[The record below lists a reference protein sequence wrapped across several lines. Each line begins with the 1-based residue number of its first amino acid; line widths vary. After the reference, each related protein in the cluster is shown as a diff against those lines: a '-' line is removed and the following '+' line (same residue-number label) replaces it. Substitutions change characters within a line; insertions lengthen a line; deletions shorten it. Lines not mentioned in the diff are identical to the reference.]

1 MTVGPRAGSACVP
14 RTAFLLSVLSV
25 CLLSAACTPKTPPPV
40 EKITIAVPTLP
51 HSGLFFVAKEKG
63 YFREEGLEVVVVPTM
78 YGKLALDELI
88 ADKADFAL
96 SGETP
101 VMFAVLRGESVF
113 VVADLMNSV
122 KDEAIVA
129 RKDRGIVSPSDLKG
143 RTVGVSAGTTAEY
156 FLDIFLTV
164 HAVPRT
170 SLRLVHL
177 RPDEMGDAL
186 RVGKVD
192 AVAIWNPHV
201 IALGKEFGGKAVTF
215 YGDTIYT
222 ASFSLMTK
230 KAYATEHPEAVK
242 RLLRSLLKAEEFVHR
257 TPEETLDIVARS
269 LRMDK
274 AELESVLPVYDFR
287 LRLGTALLV
296 NLENQARWAIRNR
309 LSDRKEIPN
318 FLDFFYLDGLKAV
331 KPDAVTVS
339 R

>member
-1 MTVGPRAGSACVP
+1 MFLRAGSPRVP
-14 RTAFLLSVLSV
+14 WFAVLFALLSV
-25 CLLSAACTPKTPPPV
+25 CLLFASCTPKTPPPV
-40 EKITIAVPTLP
+40 EKVTIAVPTLP
-51 HSGLFFVAKEKG
+51 HSGLFFVAKENG

-88 ADKADFAL
+88 AGKADFAL
-96 SGETP
+96 CGETP
-101 VMFAVLRGESVF
+101 VMFAVLRGENIF

-143 RTVGVSAGTTAEY
+143 RTVGFSAGTAAEY

-164 HAVPRT
+164 HAVPIT
-170 SLRLVHL
+170 SLRVVHL
-177 RPDEMGDAL
+177 QPDEMGDAL

-192 AVAIWNPHV
+192 AVAIWNPYV

-215 YGDTIYT
+215 YGESIYT
-222 ASFSLMTK
+222 ASFPVMTK
-230 KAYATEHPEAVK
+230 KAYATEHPEVVK
-242 RLLRSLLKAEEFVHR
+242 KLLRSLLKAEEFFHR
-257 TPEETLDIVARS
+257 NPKETLDIIARS
-269 LRMDK
+269 LLVDK
-274 AELESVLPVYDFR
+274 SELESVLPVYDFR

-309 LSDRKEIPN
+309 LSDRTVVPN